1 MILERLGQRLSLLRW
16 QAQDLPERQQTLRSA
31 IAWSYDLLS
40 PEEQTLFRRL
50 GVFVGS
56 FSLPAAEAIAGPL
69 GVDAIEGLASLVD
82 KSLVQVQGRDQ
93 DNVRYILLES
103 MREYALE
110 RLEEAGELEEARQT
124 HALYYLTLAER
135 AELEL
140 TGKWQRAWFAR
151 LEWAHDNLRAA
162 LRWLLDHD
170 EAEPALRMATAL
182 GYFWEA
188 RGYTAEGSRL
198 LDEALAR
205 APATDPLLRARALSR
220 LGGLLIWMADE
231 AERPRAVLTEALEL
245 ARSVQDPLTIAR
257 SLTALGVLD
266 LFTKEWDHGR
276 RYLEEA
282 LTHWED
288 AGDAWGSAYTLL
300 YLGSIMFRQGHQ
312 QEAIRLLEE
321 SLVRYREMGEISA
334 RGLVLFSLGYTVG
347 EQGDVV
353 GAVTHLRELHEL
365 SNEAQDRR
373 LLCTC
378 GIGVAWLLRDQ
389 ADAVQLARLLGAI
402 WQLREMMGIGQGNI
416 VSRTMLFPIA
426 ATALQARLG
435 QEAFEAMLAEGRSLT
450 FQQVVALTRVLLAG
464 AAQGEVPKQ
473 TAQERGSTILS
484 PREQDV
490 LRLVAEGRS
499 NKEIAKELIIAQS
512 TAKYYVTGVF
522 NKLGVDSRAQAVA
535 VAAQQGLL

>member
-1 MILERLGQRLSLLRW
+1 
-16 QAQDLPERQQTLRSA
+16 
-31 IAWSYDLLS
+31 
-40 PEEQTLFRRL
+40 
-50 GVFVGS
+50 V
-56 FSLPAAEAIAGPL
+56 
-69 GVDAIEGLASLVD
+69 
-82 KSLVQVQGRDQ
+82 
-93 DNVRYILLES
+93 
-103 MREYALE
+103 
-110 RLEEAGELEEARQT
+110 
-124 HALYYLTLAER
+124 
-135 AELEL
+135 
-140 TGKWQRAWFAR
+140 
-151 LEWAHDNLRAA
+151 
-162 LRWLLDHD
+162 
-170 EAEPALRMATAL
+170 
-182 GYFWEA
+182 
-188 RGYTAEGSRL
+188 
-198 LDEALAR
+198 
-205 APATDPLLRARALSR
+205 
-220 LGGLLIWMADE
+220 
-231 AERPRAVLTEALEL
+231 VLTEALEL
-245 ARSVQDPLTIAR
+245 ARSVQDTMTIAR

-282 LTHWED
+282 LTYWED

-321 SLVRYREMGEISA
+321 SLARYREMGEISA

-347 EQGDVV
+347 EQGDVP
-353 GAVTHLRELHEL
+353 GAVTHLQELHEL

-426 ATALQARLG
+426 AAALQARLG
-435 QEAFEAMLAEGRSLT
+435 QEAFEAVLAEGRSLT
-450 FQQVVALTRVLLAG
+450 FQQVVALIRELLAG
-464 AAQGEVPKQ
+464 AAQDGASEKG
-473 TAQERGSTILS
+473 AQQRGPTILS

-499 NKEIAKELIIAQS
+499 NKQIAKELIIAES